1 MTILEKL
8 GEIENKF
15 YRHDTIWLYDEE
27 DNQLTDALEEVFK
40 EMNIDQ
46 YSVIQDECFENTG
59 IETGVVSV
67 AWIENR
73 QLNHYNIIYTHH

>member
-8 GEIENKF
+8 EKVENKF

-27 DNQLTDALEEVFK
+27 DNQLTDALEEAFK
-40 EMNIDQ
+40 EFNIDQ
-46 YSVIQDECFENTG
+46 YSIVQDECFENPG

-73 QLNHYNIIYTHH
+73 ELNHYNIIYKHC